1 MAVKVI
7 ELKCIGCGKC
17 VRVCPFEAID
27 MINRKA
33 KITEK
38 CTACGQCLE
47 ACPVDAIE
55 KEEEKKRA
63 GSVNVNE
70 YRGVWVFAEQ
80 RQGNLLNVAIELLGE
95 GRKIADQ
102 LNVPLTAVL
111 LGHKVDNIAEKL
123 IKYGA
128 DEVLYADHEL
138 LNIYTTD
145 AYTKVIYQLI
155 KDKKPEI
162 ILIGATN
169 LGRDLAPRI
178 SARVH
183 TGLTAD
189 CTKLDV
195 DMENRRLMQTRPA
208 FGGNLMATIIC
219 PDHRPQMATVR
230 PGVMEK
236 AKYDEER
243 TGLIHKF
250 SPDLKEEDIKAKVI
264 EVVKAAKA
272 QVALEEAKIIVSG
285 GRGLGNPE
293 GFKLIKELADKLGGV
308 VGASRAT
315 VDAGWIEQS
324 HQVGQTGKTVRPNL
338 YIACGISGAIQHL
351 AGMQESK
358 VIVAINKDPE
368 APIFKVADYGIVGDL
383 YEVIPE
389 LIESL
394 DKVDDIVE
402 TFRSVGQG
410 A

>member
-410 A
+410 T

>member
-17 VRVCPFEAID
+17 VRVCPFDAIEMKD
-27 MINRKA
+27 KKAVIN
-33 KITEK
+33 EK

-47 ACPVDAIE
+47 ACPVEAIE

-63 GSVNVNE
+63 GSVDVNE
-70 YRGVWVFAEQ
+70 YRGVWVLAEQ

-95 GRKIADQ
+95 GRKIADA
-102 LNVPLTAVL
+102 LNVPLSAVL
-111 LGHKVDNIAEKL
+111 LGHNVDDIAERL

-138 LNIYTTD
+138 LEIYTTD
-145 AYTKVIYQLI
+145 AYTKVIYQLV

-162 ILIGATN
+162 ILLGATN
-169 LGRDLAPRI
+169 LGRDLAPRL
-178 SARVH
+178 SARIH

-195 DMENRRLMQTRPA
+195 DLENRRLMQTRPA

-236 AKYDEER
+236 AKYDENRE
-243 TGLIHKF
+243 GEIHKF
-250 SPDLKEEDIKAKVI
+250 IPDLKDEDIKAKVV

-272 QVALEEAKIIVSG
+272 IVALEDAKIIVSG

-368 APIFKVADYGIVGDL
+368 APIFKVADFGIVGDL

-389 LIESL
+389 LIEAL
-394 DKVDDIVE
+394 DNVDDIVE
-402 TFRSVGQG
+402 GFKSISKG